1 MTALQFR
8 AKDLD
13 NFYKTAVGFDSLFD
27 RLFNDLPISK
37 DTGFPPYNIAKQ
49 DEENYTIE
57 MAVAGFDK
65 TELDIE
71 VRDGMLEVKGRAVD
85 ADENQEIQTTK
96 YLHRG
101 IAKRN
106 FYRKFSLSDDVIV
119 GSADLVNGLLVIN
132 LKRIVPEEKRPR
144 KIEIGSAAML
154 EDVGK
159 QELLNE

>member
-37 DTGFPPYNIAKQ
+37 DTGFPPYNIVKQ
-49 DEENYTIE
+49 DDENYTIE
-57 MAVAGFDK
+57 MAVAGFDR
-65 TELDIE
+65 TELEIE
-71 VRDGMLEVKGRAVD
+71 VRDGMLEVKSNT
-85 ADENQEIQTTK
+85 ADTDESSQTK

-101 IAKRN
+101 IAKRD
-106 FYRKFSLSDDVIV
+106 FYRKFSLSDDVVV
-119 GSADLVNGLLVIN
+119 GNADLVNGLLVIN
-132 LKRIVPEEKRPR
+132 LKRIVPEEKKPR

-154 EDVGK
+154 EDAGK